1 MISTIELSEKEKDR
15 LIRRII
21 RNFDFQKVNKVMIAT
36 DWKWMGKRPKIHEM
50 KKKAEHLLSML
61 LNHPNNY
68 TSFSTGGFTAF
79 RDGDNIGLNFTVTEF
94 SVSLNADDDL

>member
-1 MISTIELSEKEKDR
+1 MISMIELSEKEKER

-36 DWKWMGKRPKIHEM
+36 DWKWIGKRPKIHEM
-50 KKKAEHLLSML
+50 MKEAERLLSML

-79 RDGDNIGLNFTVTEF
+79 RDGDNIGLKFTVTEF
-94 SVSLNADDDL
+94 SVSLNEEED